1 MNVTL
6 SLSHIAPSSNILSPH
21 NVSDDEEE
29 EGVRKRNL
37 ESKTSDTS
45 WIRDLYRRNRVEK
58 ERLFFLEKNPS
69 ACKISFP
76 LSSSPLLSERRG
88 PAPLLTAYQKG
99 GGSITK
105 GKKV

>member
-37 ESKTSDTS
+37 ESHADFGYFLDPRL
-45 WIRDLYRRNRVEK
+45 IHRRNRVEK
-58 ERLFFLEKNPS
+58 ERLFFREKIL
-69 ACKISFP
+69 AHAK
-76 LSSSPLLSERRG
+76 
-88 PAPLLTAYQKG
+88 
-99 GGSITK
+99 
-105 GKKV
+105 